1 MPFVRIEILSG
12 KTPEYKKTLL
22 QAVHDAFVATFDIEE
37 DDRYQRLYELDEDC
51 FERRKAKTDRFTL
64 IELTLFP
71 GRSKE
76 LKRQLIKQITR
87 LLGERLGIAPTDVF
101 IIMHEPPLDN
111 WGCYGEQASELG
123 YRYKTD

>member
-12 KTPEYKKTLL
+12 KTPAYKKALL
-22 QAVHDAFVATFDIEE
+22 QAVHDAFVAVFEIED
-37 DDRYQRLYELDEDC
+37 DDRYQRLYELDADC

-71 GRSKE
+71 GRSKD

-101 IIMHEPPLDN
+101 IIIHEPPLDN

-123 YRYKTD
+123 VRYKTE